1 MRLRAAGV
9 AASKM
14 ELDGRAKLFL
24 LSPASANGVRAL
36 QLASPRASFAAAH
49 RLRSADGLPI
59 GEAFSFLSA
68 LYFRGKMAYARRFA
82 IAIRPAAA
90 APEPAL
96 AAVASGPV
104 AAAPERLAA
113 AVPEPAADGGS
124 ILVIAPGFGLV
135 PPDWPLTAA
144 RLRKLARTPVDPGRR
159 AYSGPL
165 RRDARELRERLPARG
180 IVVLLGSIATGK
192 YLDLL
197 APIFG
202 DRLLFPR
209 AFVGAGDMRRGSLLL
224 RAARLGEELE
234 YAGLESPRRTPRP
247 PAASVCPGDP

>member
-1 MRLRAAGV
+1 MRLGAGAV
-9 AASKM
+9 AASEM
-14 ELDGRAKLFL
+14 EPWDGRSKLFL

-36 QLASPRASFAAAH
+36 QLASPRASFATAH
-49 RLRSADGLPI
+49 RLRSPEGLPI

-68 LYFRGKMAYARRFA
+68 LYFRGKMSYARRFA
-82 IAIRPAAA
+82 ATAW
-90 APEPAL
+90 
-96 AAVASGPV
+96 
-104 AAAPERLAA
+104 
-113 AVPEPAADGGS
+113 PEPAAPGAS

-135 PPDWPLTAA
+135 APDWPLTAA
-144 RLRKLARTPVDPGRR
+144 RLRKLARTPVDPARR

-165 RRDARELRERLPARG
+165 RRDARELHARLPASSV
-180 IVVLLGSIATGK
+180 VVLLGSIATGK

-202 DRLLFPR
+202 ERLLVPR

-234 YAGLESPRRTPRP
+234 YIGIESPRRTPRP
-247 PAASVCPGDP
+247 PAGR

>member
-1 MRLRAAGV
+1 MRLGAGAV
-9 AASKM
+9 AASEM
-14 ELDGRAKLFL
+14 EPWDGRNKLFL

-36 QLASPRASFAAAH
+36 QLASPRASFATAH
-49 RLRSADGLPI
+49 RLRSPEGLPI

-68 LYFRGKMAYARRFA
+68 LYFRGKMTYARRFA
-82 IAIRPAAA
+82 AAGW
-90 APEPAL
+90 PEPA
-96 AAVASGPV
+96 SGP
-104 AAAPERLAA
+104 
-113 AVPEPAADGGS
+113 

-135 PPDWPLTAA
+135 APDWPLTAA
-144 RLRKLARTPVDPGRR
+144 RLRKLARTPVDPARR

-165 RRDARELRERLPARG
+165 LRDARELHARLPASSV
-180 IVVLLGSIATGK
+180 VVLLGSIATGK

-202 DRLLFPR
+202 ERLLVPR

-234 YAGLESPRRTPRP
+234 YIGIESPRRPSR
-247 PAASVCPGDP
+247 